1 MIVLSGVF
9 LSPLVLRVVARWSLQ
24 DSKIKFPLA
33 HRIIRPAHKAFRAT
47 FTANRPTTF
56 YS

>member
-1 MIVLSGVF
+1 MVLSGVF
-9 LSPLVLRVVARWSLQ
+9 LSPLVLRVMARWWLQ